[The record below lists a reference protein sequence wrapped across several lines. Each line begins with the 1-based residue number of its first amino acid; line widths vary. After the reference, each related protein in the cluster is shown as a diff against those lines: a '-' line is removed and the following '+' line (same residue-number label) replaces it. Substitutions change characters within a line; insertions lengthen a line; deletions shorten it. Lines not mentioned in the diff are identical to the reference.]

1 MAIEKKLN
9 KHVLVVDDERNV
21 VSSIRRICRSQ
32 DYEVITSLSGPEA
45 LRLLEVNDI
54 QVLVSDQRMPGMS
67 GDALFEIVEEK
78 YPEIT
83 RVLLTGYTALE
94 GITRAVNNGS
104 VYKIIYKPWHND
116 DLLDAI
122 ESSFDY
128 HEIRKIQADSSVAK
142 EKLLVS
148 LNDKVHELDIY
159 NKRLEL
165 SMRLSNYLPIAL
177 LGVSEDLFI
186 VEANNEANDLFGTR
200 RLVGQKLNKA
210 LPHEI
215 FALVKDT
222 YLAELEERISR
233 EVMVGENK
241 YQFTCLRLEL
251 SSHTNT
257 HSYLIYGERLND

>member
-1 MAIEKKLN
+1 MAAGKKSN

-32 DYEVITSLSGPEA
+32 DYEVITALSGPEA
-45 LRLLEVNDI
+45 LRLLEVNNV

-78 YPEIT
+78 YPEVT

-116 DLLDAI
+116 DLLETIQAAF
-122 ESSFDY
+122 EF
-128 HEIRKIQADSSVAK
+128 HEIRKLQADSSVAR
-142 EKLLVS
+142 EKLLES
-148 LNDKVHELDIY
+148 LDDKVHELDIY

-186 VEANNEANDLFGTR
+186 VEANNKANDLFGTR
-200 RLVGQKLNKA
+200 RLVDQ
-210 LPHEI
+210 
-215 FALVKDT
+215 T
-222 YLAELEERISR
+222 SR
-233 EVMVGENK
+233 TE
-241 YQFTCLRLEL
+241 
-251 SSHTNT
+251 
-257 HSYLIYGERLND
+257 